1 MLKLVFQVFNIIN
14 YYQVQTTTGAAVGTA
29 VVDDKGCYR
38 LDVGQPFSYNYALVN
53 QMSLAAAASFKCD
66 VCGLAFAHIS
76 LLNHHKRVHAQNSV
90 IWYFYLSVT
99 NFSKL

>member
-1 MLKLVFQVFNIIN
+1 M
-14 YYQVQTTTGAAVGTA
+14 QTTTGTTVGTA

-53 QMSLAAAASFKCD
+53 QMSLATTFKCD

-76 LLNHHKRVHAQNSV
+76 LLNHHKRIHTQNSV
-90 IWYFYLSVT
+90 IYFLKIARNTKSQYL
-99 NFSKL
+99 ND

>member
-1 MLKLVFQVFNIIN
+1 M
-14 YYQVQTTTGAAVGTA
+14 
-29 VVDDKGCYR
+29 DDKGCYR

-53 QMSLAAAASFKCD
+53 QMSLAAATSFKCD

-90 IWYFYLSVT
+90 IWYFYLSKNHT
-99 NFSKL
+99 PLY

>member
-1 MLKLVFQVFNIIN
+1 MIYLFFD
-14 YYQVQTTTGAAVGTA
+14 QVQTTTGATVGTA

-53 QMSLAAAASFKCD
+53 QMSLAAATTFKCD
-66 VCGLAFAHIS
+66 VCGLAFSHIT

-90 IWYFYLSVT
+90 IFRNPKS
-99 NFSKL
+99 